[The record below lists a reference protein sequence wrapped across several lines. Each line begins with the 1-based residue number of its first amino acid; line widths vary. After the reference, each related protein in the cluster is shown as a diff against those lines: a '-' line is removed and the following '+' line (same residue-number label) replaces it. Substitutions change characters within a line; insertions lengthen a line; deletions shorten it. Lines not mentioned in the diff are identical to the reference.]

1 MSKTVQFTKGSFSD
15 YEGKQHNFVIA
26 AVVEKK
32 LENSIVIQS
41 DNNGDMATVPVITRI
56 GLGVAICHPN
66 DEFNQE
72 YGEQVAQG
80 RAEKYI
86 DDSAYFTTNAF
97 SILASP
103 AVVKM
108 ILDNN
113 AEHVINHPGFYI
125 PGYDEAKAKY
135 EAKLQDQA
143 DYDCLSEDE
152 RKVVNVLRAKNL
164 SESGMRLVK
173 QALKK
178 Y

>member
-1 MSKTVQFTKGSFSD
+1 MANTVQFVKGSFED
-15 YEGKQHNFVIA
+15 YAGKQHDFVIA

-32 LENSIVIQS
+32 LQDAVACQS
-41 DNNGDMATVPVITRI
+41 DGDDVAMVPVITRI

-97 SILASP
+97 SVLASP
-103 AVVKM
+103 DVVKM

-113 AEHVINHPGFYI
+113 AAHLKDHPGFYI

-135 EAKLQDQA
+135 EAKLQEQA

-152 RKVVNVLRAKNL
+152 RNVVNVLRSKNL
-164 SESGMRLVK
+164 SEGGMRLVK
-173 QALKK
+173 KALQK